1 MKKTGVL
8 WAGLVVVVLIAFLV
22 AAGCDTGKTGSAGKA
37 KQKLVFDPK
46 NPCNILTKGEVEALA
61 LPGDR

>member
-37 KQKLVFDPK
+37 KLFFYSFLVCGLCK
-46 NPCNILTKGEVEALA
+46 SL
-61 LPGDR
+61 